1 MNLVKNEIKKIILS
15 KKYIIAMSIF
25 LILYSGVTFLICRDT
40 MNLKPEILLNKNKT
54 YMEYL
59 KKEKKSGGA
68 SQKRKAEID
77 NTITEIEMHN
87 ESLRFEVKNKNI
99 NWRKRLIKQ
108 NKDLNKQLNLERE
121 KDNVRKVATYNQEV
135 KTNEYYLKHNIEPTL
150 NYEITAFN
158 IMPKVNIFVGLLII
172 SVIIAIIVSDSVSG
186 EFNSSTIKLL
196 LTKPVSREQVLFS
209 KFLASIITC
218 VLSFMIV
225 EVLVFIILGMV
236 FKFGS
241 FKEPIVFY
249 SNYIKDRD
257 MIAKTGFGVLPDLNS
272 LKICSIMKL
281 TVLSELF
288 NILFITCMV
297 SLCILFST
305 LAKKSSTSISISVI
319 LFSIIS
325 VLTTSQLDGGAKKN
339 GILGA
344 FMPYLFS
351 SYSSGEFIVTRE
363 IVKKLGVDFV
373 NVPFIIGILIAWT
386 VVCYAVS
393 NFIFTRKDI
402 LS

>member
-225 EVLVFIILGMV
+225 KVLVFIILGMV

-257 MIAKTGFGVLPDLNS
+257 MIAKTGFGV
-272 LKICSIMKL
+272 
-281 TVLSELF
+281 
-288 NILFITCMV
+288 
-297 SLCILFST
+297 
-305 LAKKSSTSISISVI
+305 
-319 LFSIIS
+319 
-325 VLTTSQLDGGAKKN
+325 
-339 GILGA
+339 
-344 FMPYLFS
+344 
-351 SYSSGEFIVTRE
+351 
-363 IVKKLGVDFV
+363 
-373 NVPFIIGILIAWT
+373 
-386 VVCYAVS
+386 
-393 NFIFTRKDI
+393 
-402 LS
+402 

>member
-87 ESLRFEVKNKNI
+87 ESLRFEVKNI

-196 LTKPVSREQVLFS
+196 LTKAVSREQVLFS

-225 EVLVFIILGMV
+225 KVLVFIILGMV

-288 NILFITCMV
+288 NILFIT
-297 SLCILFST
+297 
-305 LAKKSSTSISISVI
+305 
-319 LFSIIS
+319 
-325 VLTTSQLDGGAKKN
+325 
-339 GILGA
+339 
-344 FMPYLFS
+344 
-351 SYSSGEFIVTRE
+351 
-363 IVKKLGVDFV
+363 
-373 NVPFIIGILIAWT
+373 
-386 VVCYAVS
+386 
-393 NFIFTRKDI
+393 
-402 LS
+402 

>member
-25 LILYSGVTFLICRDT
+25 LILYSGVTFLICSNT

-121 KDNVRKVATYNQEV
+121 KDNVRKVATYNQEI

-158 IMPKVNIFVGLLII
+158 VMPKVNISVGLLII

-196 LTKPVSREQVLFS
+196 LTKPVSRERVLFC

-218 VLSFMIV
+218 VLSFVIV
-225 EVLVFIILGMV
+225 KVLVFIILGMV

-339 GILGA
+339 GMLGA

-373 NVPFIIGILIAWT
+373 NVPFIIGILIVWT

>member
-209 KFLASIITC
+209 KLLASIITC

-225 EVLVFIILGMV
+225 KVLVFIILGMV